1 MNLQDL
7 ARVGI
12 PQNRFKLP
20 SNGITDLSKAVLLVR
35 LMPLTSIRV
44 CFTIMNVHLDDV
56 CSAMS
61 AGQVAQ
67 VPIKNSLKKG
77 FTDSNKREAICTPAF
92 IILK

>member
-1 MNLQDL
+1 
-7 ARVGI
+7 
-12 PQNRFKLP
+12 
-20 SNGITDLSKAVLLVR
+20 
-35 LMPLTSIRV
+35 
-44 CFTIMNVHLDDV
+44 MNVHLDDV

-92 IILK
+92 IILKWL